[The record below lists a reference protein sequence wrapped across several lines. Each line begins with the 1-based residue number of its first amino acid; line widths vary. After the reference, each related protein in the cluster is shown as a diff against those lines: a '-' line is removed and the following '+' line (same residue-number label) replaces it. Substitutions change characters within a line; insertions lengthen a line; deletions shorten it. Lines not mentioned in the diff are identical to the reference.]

1 MSTIANAYRLAG
13 LKSKYG
19 DEFPRMV
26 GAILDEAGAT
36 AEENV
41 PLLLDVGVE
50 NLTLLGDQEQLGPV
64 IVNHGPCK
72 KAVQRSLLERL
83 QASSVQCSLLTE
95 QYRMPALL
103 GDLVS
108 RLSYHG
114 KPGPGIMIDKGP
126 TSTLRRYLSEAPDAL
141 PNERARK

>member
-1 MSTIANAYRLAG
+1 M
-13 LKSKYG
+13 
-19 DEFPRMV
+19 
-26 GAILDEAGAT
+26 
-36 AEENV
+36 
-41 PLLLDVGVE
+41 
-50 NLTLLGDQEQLGPV
+50 
-64 IVNHGPCK
+64 NHGPCK

-141 PNERARK
+141 PNEKARKQKNCGTGIIFLPVTTNLGLARWTA